1 MKDMQTENKNSTV
14 LPVVE
19 EFYSVQGEGLNSGMA
34 AYFIR
39 LGGCDVKCPFCD
51 SKNSWST
58 SGLSLSSVEEIARR
72 ASQTPSCN
80 VVITGGEPL
89 MHNLEPLCAEL
100 ERYCLSVWLETSG
113 SHPITGNFDWICV
126 SPKKNKPPL
135 DEVLDLANELK
146 VVISCEDDL
155 IMAEQ
160 YAQKVPA
167 ECALLLQAEWDSR
180 DVASKLIFDYVLKHP
195 MWKISIQTHK
205 ILNVR

>member
-1 MKDMQTENKNSTV
+1 MQSTIANGDT

-19 EFYSVQGEGLNSGMA
+19 EFYSVQGEGLNAGMA
-34 AYFIR
+34 AYFVR
-39 LGGCDVKCPFCD
+39 LGGCDVLCPFCD
-51 SKNSWST
+51 SKNSWNISNCKME
-58 SGLSLSSVEEIARR
+58 SVEDIARR
-72 ASQTPSCN
+72 ASATPSCN

-89 MHNLEPLCAEL
+89 MHNLDPLCQQL
-100 ERYCLSVWLETSG
+100 EKYCLSVWLETSG
-113 SHPITGNFDWICV
+113 SHPVTGNFDWICV

-146 VVISCEDDL
+146 VVISSEDDL
-155 IMAEQ
+155 AMAEQ

-167 ECALLLQAEWDSR
+167 ECALLMQAEWDNR
-180 DVASKLIFDYVLKHP
+180 EKASNLIFDYVLKNP